1 MNEQV
6 GFPAVSV
13 YFLLVGA
20 LGAGGCR
27 RSLDSRT
34 PMTRERRRRAGTG
47 AHKGQKAGCWL

>member
-20 LGAGGCR
+20 LGTGGCR
-27 RSLDSRT
+27 LSLDSRT

-47 AHKGQKAGCWL
+47 AHKG